1 MPRRQHTGI
10 FGKTFLLS
18 FLMMVVI
25 ILLFAALTIPRQ
37 RNAILKSIEAQANGI
52 SSSIAQVCANA
63 IAIEDYA
70 FIVEHNLQ
78 VLQGSPHILYVIVVR
93 RNGLSLVHTRNQWE

>member
-1 MPRRQHTGI
+1 MNIQEI
-10 FGKTFLLS
+10 LS
-18 FLMMVVI
+18 YLKIIRKWWWVI

-78 VLQGSPHILYVIVVR
+78 VLRGSCCRLL
-93 RNGLSLVHTRNQWE
+93 G